1 MTKIK
6 NTKKGMA
13 KKTLSMS
20 LVVAMLATSNVPVWA
35 AEFSDGSDVAVA
47 TEAPAE
53 FTDETDAAPVVEDAA
68 EEVSTA
74 QAEADYT
81 VNTNMQLK
89 SDTWA
94 EKLSFEKKNETDK
107 TETFEITKGGIPVD
121 NFYYEV
127 DYNGDDDTSIAIH
140 ESQEFARYRCPNLI
154 YQDVEMIKPLIDI
167 PVLVSLEGRIDA
179 DSDSLYV
186 LNLFKR
192 HIKTNSDAWK
202 YCVYILQQKNS
213 PLTMHIEKINAT
225 SDDILKW
232 GNEYSQK
239 KEQYLKTL
247 RTTLEVI
254 YLVKNM

>member
-1 MTKIK
+1 MQCWQPLTCRF
-6 NTKKGMA
+6 G
-13 KKTLSMS
+13 L
-20 LVVAMLATSNVPVWA
+20 

-53 FTDETDAAPVVEDAA
+53 FTDETEAAPVVEDSA

-127 DYNGDDDTSIAIH
+127 DYNGDMAYRSSAAVNFKGLQNELQNENATAPTLAKYKDGKAVSIRLY
-140 ESQEFARYRCPNLI
+140 SDKKCTDLI
-154 YQDVEMIKPLIDI
+154 YT
-167 PVLVSLEGRIDA
+167 
-179 DSDSLYV
+179 
-186 LNLFKR
+186 FK
-192 HIKTNSDAWK
+192 T
-202 YCVYILQQKNS
+202 
-213 PLTMHIEKINAT
+213 T
-225 SDDILKW
+225 S
-232 GNEYSQK
+232 ESC
-239 KEQYLKTL
+239 
-247 RTTLEVI
+247 
-254 YLVKNM
+254 

>member
-1 MTKIK
+1 MYFENLLDKKRVAQIFK
-6 NTKKGMA
+6 NRITSQYKSINNYAEITGQSY
-13 KKTLSMS
+13 KTLYSW
-20 LVVAMLATSNVPVWA
+20 TS
-35 AEFSDGSDVAVA
+35 GSRL
-47 TEAPAE
+47 PKL
-53 FTDETDAAPVVEDAA
+53 EDAIGNCNILKLPL
-68 EEVSTA
+68 EYIFLE
-74 QAEADYT
+74 
-81 VNTNMQLK
+81 MQK
-89 SDTWA
+89 
-94 EKLSFEKKNETDK
+94 
-107 TETFEITKGGIPVD
+107 
-121 NFYYEV
+121 YEV
-127 DYNGDDDTSIAIH
+127 DYNGDDDTLIAIH

-247 RTTLEVI
+247 RTTLDVI